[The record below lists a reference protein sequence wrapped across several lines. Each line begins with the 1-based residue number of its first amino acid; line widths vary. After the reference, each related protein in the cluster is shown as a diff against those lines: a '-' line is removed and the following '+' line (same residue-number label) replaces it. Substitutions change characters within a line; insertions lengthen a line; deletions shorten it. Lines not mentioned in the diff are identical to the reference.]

1 MTALFPKMV
10 PTTRSFT
17 VGDYPSKTYRSL
29 SGVIFKRAFGNRK
42 TGYTL
47 DMTFKNI
54 GDVAE
59 LRKNAGFAK
68 DIIDHYI
75 SVDGTFKSFKVPF
88 AVFKGL
94 YDGIGFS
101 ALRESAIDAAIK
113 SPSDISWRYAEPPK
127 VQSVKANMSTVT
139 VKLIG
144 ELDA

>member
-59 LRKNAGFAK
+59 LRKGAGFTR
-68 DIIDHYI
+68 DIIDHYD
-75 SVDGTFKSFKVPF
+75 SVDGTYESFKLPIEIF
-88 AVFKGL
+88 NGL
-94 YDGIGFS
+94 YDDTSVSDIRKAYINS
-101 ALRESAIDAAIK
+101 IVR